1 MAAVSV
7 AVLLVV
13 LMTVTPAASAS
24 MAITSSTNPPTDP
37 VSGTVFASLL
47 LLAAVVASYATS
59 LPAGFVMDD
68 ASSILTNRSIRSLWP
83 LGPVLIYDHEEGRTV
98 DGRPLLNLSLAINR
112 AVTGTAP
119 WGFRAGNILLHWGN
133 ALLLL
138 LLTRRLLARPPLPAA
153 IRQQAGPLAFAASL
167 LWAVHPLGTTAVTYI
182 IQRAEALGAWL
193 LLATTLTVVVGIGRT
208 ESAAGTAG
216 APAAGHPTKSPWG
229 WLLLTGLLAALA
241 GTAKETS
248 VVIPLVTLLIDR
260 ALLAGSWLTTK
271 KHWRWHLAAAAS
283 WPVVLVML
291 TVLGG
296 RGSSAGFGSTTSP
309 WLYLLT
315 QARAVWLYLLRIIA
329 PWTLVFDYG
338 DFVSSGLGQ
347 SWPWLLLTSSV
358 FLAVCIGYARRP
370 VAFLGPLLF
379 FVLLGP
385 TSSIIPVKTQTIA
398 EHRAYLASA
407 CLIVPAVAAG
417 WLGCCR
423 LGLSW
428 QPAAAGVGLL
438 AVLLGLGTVTRNAEF
453 LDTEI
458 LWRKALAGE
467 PRNER
472 AMISLAASL
481 IAKDRPETLAEA
493 AKLLAAVAETGRYPR
508 NLSVN
513 LASLYKALGQ
523 YADALTELDV
533 VLGFTPDDPEVL
545 ASKGFVL
552 WKLGRLPAA
561 RSTLEQ
567 SLANKP
573 DNPTAQVYLGNV
585 LFDLGDLP
593 GARRCFE
600 AAVAASPQS
609 ANAWTHLGVALQ
621 TGGDTAAALTAF
633 NRAIALNP
641 ENAEARYNRA
651 NLLVSLDR
659 LADALADYTAA
670 IALHPTFADA
680 HYNRAV
686 ALLRRG
692 EVAAARAD
700 IEAYRRLGGRPP
712 AAVLKLVGLP
722 PDG

>member
-1 MAAVSV
+1 MAFSAHSPRLGLPAKAAVGQGSV
-7 AVLLVV
+7 SRFFLF
-13 LMTVTPAASAS
+13 S
-24 MAITSSTNPPTDP
+24 
-37 VSGTVFASLL
+37 SLL
-47 LLAAVVASYATS
+47 LLAAVIGCYATS
-59 LPAGFVMDD
+59 LPAGFIMDD
-68 ASSILTNRSIRSLWP
+68 ASSIVTNRSIRSLWP
-83 LGPVLIYDHEEGRTV
+83 LGPVLFYQHQEGRTV

-112 AVTGTAP
+112 AFTGTAP

-138 LLTRRLLARPPLPAA
+138 LLARRLMTTPAVPAA
-153 IRQQAGPLAFAASL
+153 IRRQAGPLALAASL

-182 IQRAEALGAWL
+182 IQRAEALGAFL
-193 LLATTLTVVVGIGRT
+193 LLATTLAVVVGIRQRDHAASPTSEPIGGPSRT
-208 ESAAGTAG
+208 T
-216 APAAGHPTKSPWG
+216 TWG
-229 WLLLTGLLAALA
+229 WLLVTGLLSALA

-248 VVIPLVTLLIDR
+248 VVIPLVTVLIDR
-260 ALLAGSWLTTK
+260 ALLAGSWRETK
-271 KHWRWHLAAAAS
+271 KHWQWHLAAAAS

-291 TVLGG
+291 TALGG

-315 QARAVWLYLLRIIA
+315 QARAVWLYGLRIIA

-338 DFVSSGLGQ
+338 DFVSDGLGQ

-417 WLGCCR
+417 WLGCLR
-423 LGLSW
+423 LGLSGR
-428 QPAAAGVGLL
+428 PAAAGVGLL

-453 LDTEI
+453 LDTEL

-472 AMISLAASL
+472 AMINLAGSL
-481 IAKDRPETLAEA
+481 IARDNPESLSEA
-493 AKLLAAVAETGRYPR
+493 ARLLAAAAETGRYPR
-508 NLSVN
+508 SLSIN
-513 LASLYKALGQ
+513 LASLYKAHRQ

-533 VLGFTPDDPEVL
+533 VLGFTPDDPHVL

-561 RSTLEQ
+561 QATLEA
-567 SLANKP
+567 SLAIDP
-573 DNPTAQVYLGNV
+573 DNPTARLNLGNV
-585 LFDLGDLP
+585 LFDQGELP
-593 GARRCFE
+593 AASRCFE
-600 AAVAASPQS
+600 QAVAAAPRS

-621 TGGDTAAALTAF
+621 AGGDAPAARAAF
-633 NRAIALNP
+633 DRAISLAP
-641 ENAEARYNRA
+641 DNAEARYNRA
-651 NLLVSLDR
+651 NLFVSLDQ
-659 LADALADYTAA
+659 LDAALADYAAA
-670 IALHPTFADA
+670 IELHPTFADA
-680 HYNRAV
+680 HYNLGV
-686 ALLRRG
+686 ALLRCGR
-692 EVAAARAD
+692 VAEARAA
-700 IEAYRRLGGRPP
+700 IATYQQLGGQPP
-712 AAVLKLVGLP
+712 AAVLKLVGLAT
-722 PDG
+722 DG